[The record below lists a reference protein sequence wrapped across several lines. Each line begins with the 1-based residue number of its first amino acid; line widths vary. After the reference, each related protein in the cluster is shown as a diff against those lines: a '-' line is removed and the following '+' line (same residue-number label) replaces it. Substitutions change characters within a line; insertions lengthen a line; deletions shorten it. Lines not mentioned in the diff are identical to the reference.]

1 MINEERL
8 LNEFIELVSV
18 PCPSLDEKAEA
29 DLIVKKLAE
38 LGIKAEIDDAGKK
51 AGATTGNI
59 WAFIPSNLDY
69 KVPGLMFEAHMDS
82 VAPTTGT
89 KVVRKDGVLYSD
101 GTTTLG
107 GDDKVGIAASLEAV
121 KVILENK
128 LPHGDIQLCF
138 TIGEEIG
145 SIGVRY
151 MDPSWI
157 KADIGY
163 CLDEGFEPGLVN
175 NAAPRAVK
183 LFVKVIG
190 KAAHAGV
197 EPEKGINAIMLTA
210 KALTA
215 LPAYGRL
222 DEETTLS
229 VGKIEGGLASNIVA
243 PSAEF
248 VIDMRC
254 LNPEKLDVL
263 ISDTKKTLTEAV
275 EAGGGQIEI
284 NVEEG
289 SPAMRISE
297 DDLGVVFVKEAT
309 KKLGLPFK
317 LFSSGGCTDGNYLC
331 GMGLPC
337 VALSTGM
344 DKIHSTEE
352 CLKEKDLYN
361 LARLVLEI
369 ISAAAKKQ

>member
-8 LNEFIELVSV
+8 LNDFIDLVSV
-18 PCPSLDEKAEA
+18 PCPSNDEKAEA

-38 LGIKAEIDDAGKK
+38 IGIKAEIDDAGVK
-51 AGATTGNI
+51 GGSTTGNV
-59 WAFIPSNLDY
+59 WAFIPANIDY
-69 KVPGLMFEAHMDS
+69 KVPALMFEAHMDS

-121 KVILENK
+121 KVILENN

-145 SIGVRY
+145 SIGVIN

-163 CLDEGFEPGLVN
+163 CLDEGFEPGHVN
-175 NAAPRAVK
+175 NAAPRALK
-183 LFVKVIG
+183 LFVKITG

-197 EPEKGINAIMLTA
+197 EPEKGINAIMLA
-210 KALTA
+210 AQALTA

-222 DEETTLS
+222 DAETTLS
-229 VGKIEGGLASNIVA
+229 IGKIEGGIASNIVA
-243 PSAEF
+243 PNAEF
-248 VIDMRC
+248 VVDMRC
-254 LNPEKLDVL
+254 LDPDKLE
-263 ISDTKKTLTEAV
+263 TLKDNTIKIIKETV
-275 EAGGGQIEI
+275 EAGGGTADITVQ
-284 NVEEG
+284 EG
-289 SPAMRISE
+289 APAMRVRE
-297 DDLGVVFVKEAT
+297 DDQGVVFVKEAAA
-309 KKLGLPFK
+309 KLGLPFK
-317 LFSSGGCTDGNYLC
+317 AFSSGGCTDGNYLC

-337 VALSTGM
+337 VALGTGM
-344 DKIHSTEE
+344 NKIHTTEE
-352 CLKEKDLYN
+352 CLAEKDLYN
-361 LARLVLEI
+361 LARLIVEI
-369 ISAAAKKQ
+369 ISTAAKK

>member
-1 MINEERL
+1 
-8 LNEFIELVSV
+8 
-18 PCPSLDEKAEA
+18 
-29 DLIVKKLAE
+29 
-38 LGIKAEIDDAGKK
+38 
-51 AGATTGNI
+51 
-59 WAFIPSNLDY
+59 
-69 KVPGLMFEAHMDS
+69 MFEAHMDS

-197 EPEKGINAIMLTA
+197 EPEKGINAIMLAA

-215 LPAYGRL
+215 LPSYGRL

-263 ISDTKKTLTEAV
+263 INDTKKLLPKLLKQAADKLKLMLKKVRPQCASAKMTLA
-275 EAGGGQIEI
+275 
-284 NVEEG
+284 
-289 SPAMRISE
+289 
-297 DDLGVVFVKEAT
+297 L
-309 KKLGLPFK
+309 
-317 LFSSGGCTDGNYLC
+317 YL
-331 GMGLPC
+331 
-337 VALSTGM
+337 
-344 DKIHSTEE
+344 
-352 CLKEKDLYN
+352 
-361 LARLVLEI
+361 
-369 ISAAAKKQ
+369 

>member
-1 MINEERL
+1 MINKQRL
-8 LNEFIELVSV
+8 LDEFIELVSV
-18 PCPSLDEKAEA
+18 PCPSKDEKAEA
-29 DLIVKKLAE
+29 DLIIKKLAE
-38 LGIKAEIDDAGKK
+38 IGIKAEVDEAGVKS
-51 AGATTGNI
+51 GSTTGNV
-59 WAFIPSNLDY
+59 WAFIPANVDY

-121 KVILENK
+121 KVILENN

-145 SIGVRY
+145 SIGVRH

-163 CLDEGFEPGLVN
+163 CLDEGLAPGYVN
-175 NAAPRAVK
+175 NAAPRSVK
-183 LFVKVIG
+183 VFVKITG

-197 EPEKGINAIMLTA
+197 EPEKGINAIMLA
-210 KALTA
+210 AQALTA
-215 LPAYGRL
+215 LPTYGRL
-222 DEETTLS
+222 DDETTLS

-243 PSAEF
+243 PNAEF

-254 LNPEKLDVL
+254 LNPDKLQTLIDSTVQLIKETVEK
-263 ISDTKKTLTEAV
+263 
-275 EAGGGQIEI
+275 GGGTADIT
-284 NVEEG
+284 VEEG
-289 SPAMRISE
+289 SPAMSISE
-297 DDLGVVFVKEAT
+297 SDPGVVFVKEAAA
-309 KKLGLPFK
+309 KLGLPFK
-317 LFSSGGCTDGNYLC
+317 TFKSGGCTDGNYLC

-344 DKIHSTEE
+344 DKIHTTEE
-352 CLKEKDLYN
+352 CLKEEDLYN
-361 LARLVLEI
+361 LTRLIVEI
-369 ISAAAKKQ
+369 INAAAKKK

>member
-8 LNEFIELVSV
+8 LNEFIDLVSV
-18 PCPSLDEKAEA
+18 PCPSNDEKAEA

-38 LGIKAEIDDAGKK
+38 IGIKAEIDDAGVKS
-51 AGATTGNI
+51 GSTTGNV
-59 WAFIPSNLDY
+59 WAFIPANIDY
-69 KVPGLMFEAHMDS
+69 KVPALMFEAHMDS

-89 KVVRKDGVLYSD
+89 KVIRKDGVLYSD

-121 KVILENK
+121 KVILENN

-145 SIGVRY
+145 SIGVRNL
-151 MDPSWI
+151 DPSWI

-163 CLDEGFEPGLVN
+163 CLDEGLEPGHIN

-183 LFVKVIG
+183 LFVKITG

-197 EPEKGINAIMLTA
+197 EPEKGINAIMLA
-210 KALTA
+210 AQALTA

-222 DEETTLS
+222 DGETTLS
-229 VGKIEGGLASNIVA
+229 IGKIEGGIASNIVA
-243 PSAEF
+243 PNAEF
-248 VIDMRC
+248 IIDMRC
-254 LNPEKLDVL
+254 LDPDKLE
-263 ISDTKKTLTEAV
+263 TLKDNTVKIIKETV
-275 EAGGGQIEI
+275 EAGGGIADI
-284 NVEEG
+284 TVEEG

-297 DDLGVVFVKEAT
+297 DDQGVVFVKEAAA
-309 KKLGLPFK
+309 KLGLPFK
-317 LFSSGGCTDGNYLC
+317 AFSSGGCTDGNYLC

-337 VALSTGM
+337 VALGTGM
-344 DKIHSTEE
+344 NKIHTTEE
-352 CLKEKDLYN
+352 CLAEKDLYN
-361 LARLVLEI
+361 LARLIIEI
-369 ISAAAKKQ
+369 ISTAAKK

>member
-8 LNEFIELVSV
+8 LNDFIDLVSV
-18 PCPSLDEKAEA
+18 PCPSNDEKAEA

-38 LGIKAEIDDAGKK
+38 IGIKAEIDDAGVK
-51 AGATTGNI
+51 GGSTTGNV
-59 WAFIPSNLDY
+59 WAFIPANIDY
-69 KVPGLMFEAHMDS
+69 KVPALMFEAHMDS

-121 KVILENK
+121 KVILENN

-145 SIGVRY
+145 SIGVIN

-163 CLDEGFEPGLVN
+163 CLDEGFEPGHVN
-175 NAAPRAVK
+175 NAAPRALK
-183 LFVKVIG
+183 LFVKITG

-197 EPEKGINAIMLTA
+197 EPEKGINAIMLA
-210 KALTA
+210 AQALTS

-222 DEETTLS
+222 DAETTLS
-229 VGKIEGGLASNIVA
+229 IGKIEGGIASNIVA
-243 PSAEF
+243 PNAEF
-248 VIDMRC
+248 VVDMRC
-254 LNPEKLDVL
+254 LDPDKLE
-263 ISDTKKTLTEAV
+263 TLKDNTIKIIKETV
-275 EAGGGQIEI
+275 EAGGGTADITIQ
-284 NVEEG
+284 EG
-289 SPAMRISE
+289 APAMRVSE
-297 DDLGVVFVKEAT
+297 DDQGVVFVKEAAA
-309 KKLGLPFK
+309 KLGLPFK
-317 LFSSGGCTDGNYLC
+317 AFSSGGCTDGNYLC

-337 VALSTGM
+337 VALGTGM
-344 DKIHSTEE
+344 NKIHTTEE
-352 CLKEKDLYN
+352 CLAEKDLYN
-361 LARLVLEI
+361 LARLIVEI
-369 ISAAAKKQ
+369 ISTAAKK

>member
-1 MINEERL
+1 MINEQRL
-8 LNEFIELVSV
+8 VNEFIELVSV
-18 PCPSLDEKAEA
+18 PCPSKDEKAEA
-29 DLIVKKLAE
+29 DLIIKKLAE
-38 LGIKAEIDDAGKK
+38 IGIKAEVDEAGVKS
-51 AGATTGNI
+51 GSTTGNV
-59 WAFIPSNLDY
+59 WAFIPGNVDY
-69 KVPGLMFEAHMDS
+69 KVPALMFEAHMDS

-107 GDDKVGIAASLEAV
+107 GDDKVGIAASMEAV
-121 KVILENK
+121 KVILENN

-163 CLDEGFEPGLVN
+163 CLDEGYEPGFVN
-175 NAAPRAVK
+175 NAAPRALK
-183 LFVKVIG
+183 IFAKITG

-197 EPEKGINAIMLTA
+197 EPEKGINAIMLA
-210 KALTA
+210 AQALTA

-222 DEETTLS
+222 DDETTLS
-229 VGKIEGGLASNIVA
+229 IGKIEGGIASNIVA
-243 PSAEF
+243 PNAEF

-254 LNPEKLDVL
+254 LNPDKLE
-263 ISDTKKTLTEAV
+263 TLKDETIKIIKETV
-275 EAGGGQIEI
+275 EAGGGTAELI
-284 NVEEG
+284 VEEG

-297 DDLGVVFVKEAT
+297 DDQGVVFVKEAT
-309 KKLGLPFK
+309 AKLGLPFK
-317 LFSSGGCTDGNYLC
+317 TFSSGGCTDGNYLC

-344 DKIHSTEE
+344 DKIHTTEE
-352 CLKEKDLYN
+352 CLKEKDLCN
-361 LARLVLEI
+361 LARLIVEI
-369 ISAAAKKQ
+369 ISAAAKK

>member
-8 LNEFIELVSV
+8 LNDFIDLVSV
-18 PCPSLDEKAEA
+18 PCPSNDEKAEA

-38 LGIKAEIDDAGKK
+38 IGIKAEIDDAGVK
-51 AGATTGNI
+51 GGSTTGNV
-59 WAFIPSNLDY
+59 WAFIPANIDY
-69 KVPGLMFEAHMDS
+69 KVPALMFEAHMDS

-121 KVILENK
+121 KVILENN

-145 SIGVRY
+145 SIGVIN

-163 CLDEGFEPGLVN
+163 CLDEGFEPGHVN
-175 NAAPRAVK
+175 NAAPRALK
-183 LFVKVIG
+183 LFVKITG

-197 EPEKGINAIMLTA
+197 EPEKGINAIMLA
-210 KALTA
+210 AHALTA

-222 DEETTLS
+222 DAETTLS
-229 VGKIEGGLASNIVA
+229 IGKIEGGIASNIVA
-243 PSAEF
+243 PNAEF
-248 VIDMRC
+248 VVDMRC
-254 LNPEKLDVL
+254 LDPHKLE
-263 ISDTKKTLTEAV
+263 TLKDNTIKIIKETV
-275 EAGGGQIEI
+275 EAGGGTADITVQ
-284 NVEEG
+284 EG
-289 SPAMRISE
+289 APAMRVSE
-297 DDLGVVFVKEAT
+297 DDQGVIFVKEAAA
-309 KKLGLPFK
+309 KLDLPFK
-317 LFSSGGCTDGNYLC
+317 AFSSGGCTDGNYLC

-337 VALSTGM
+337 VALGTGM
-344 DKIHSTEE
+344 NKIHTTEE
-352 CLKEKDLYN
+352 CLAEKDLYN
-361 LARLVLEI
+361 LARLIVEI
-369 ISAAAKKQ
+369 ISTAAKK

>member
-1 MINEERL
+1 MINKQRL
-8 LNEFIELVSV
+8 LDEFIELVSV
-18 PCPSLDEKAEA
+18 PCPSKDEKAEA
-29 DLIVKKLAE
+29 DLIIKKLAE
-38 LGIKAEIDDAGKK
+38 IGIIAEVDEAGVKS
-51 AGATTGNI
+51 GSTTGNV
-59 WAFIPSNLDY
+59 WAFIPANVDY

-107 GDDKVGIAASLEAV
+107 GDDKVGIAASLEAI
-121 KVILENK
+121 KVILENN

-145 SIGVRY
+145 SIGVRH

-163 CLDEGFEPGLVN
+163 CLDEGLAPGYVN
-175 NAAPRAVK
+175 NAAPRSVK
-183 LFVKVIG
+183 VFVKITG

-197 EPEKGINAIMLTA
+197 EPEKGINAIMLA
-210 KALTA
+210 AQALTA

-222 DEETTLS
+222 DDETTLS

-243 PSAEF
+243 PNA
-248 VIDMRC
+248 
-254 LNPEKLDVL
+254 
-263 ISDTKKTLTEAV
+263 DTADIT
-275 EAGGGQIEI
+275 
-284 NVEEG
+284 VEEG
-289 SPAMRISE
+289 SPAMSISE
-297 DDLGVVFVKEAT
+297 SDPGVVFVKEAAA
-309 KKLGLPFK
+309 KLGLPFK
-317 LFSSGGCTDGNYLC
+317 TFKSGGCTDGNYLC

-344 DKIHSTEE
+344 DKIHTTEE
-352 CLKEKDLYN
+352 CLKEEDLYN
-361 LARLVLEI
+361 LTRLIVEI
-369 ISAAAKKQ
+369 INAAVKKK

>member
-1 MINEERL
+1 MINEERI

-18 PCPSLDEKAEA
+18 PCPSGDEKAEA
-29 DLIVKKLAE
+29 DLIIKKLAE
-38 LGIKAEIDDAGKK
+38 LGIKAEVDDAGVK
-51 AGATTGNI
+51 GGHTTGNV

-69 KVPGLMFEAHMDS
+69 KAPGLMFEAHMDS

-89 KVVRKDGVLYSD
+89 KVVRRDGVLYSD

-107 GDDKVGIAASLEAV
+107 GDDKVGIAATLEAV
-121 KVILENK
+121 KVILENN
-128 LPHGDIQLCF
+128 LPHGDIQLFF

-145 SIGVRY
+145 SIGVRH
-151 MDPSWI
+151 MDPAWI

-163 CLDEGFEPGLVN
+163 CLDEGYEPGYVN

-183 LFVKVIG
+183 MHVKVTG

-197 EPEKGINAIMLTA
+197 EPEKGINAIMLAA

-222 DEETTLS
+222 DGETTLS

-243 PSAEF
+243 PNAEF

-254 LNPEKLDVL
+254 LDPDKLTDL
-263 ISDTKKTLTEAV
+263 IEQTRKIIAETVA
-275 EAGGGQIEI
+275 AGGGKAEI

-289 SPAMRISE
+289 SPSMRVSE

-309 KKLGLPFK
+309 AKLGLPFK
-317 LFSSGGCTDGNYLC
+317 LVSSGGCTDGNYLC

-337 VALSTGM
+337 VALGTGM
-344 DKIHSTEE
+344 NKIHSTEE
-352 CLKEKDLYN
+352 CLAEKDLYN
-361 LARLVLEI
+361 LAKLVLEI
-369 ISAAAKKQ
+369 INAAAKKK